1 MIVHLLFSEP
11 PVPPPTLSPTP
22 GPTLPPTLPP
32 AFPPSP
38 GPTFP
43 PTFPPTPGPTPGP
56 TLPPIVPPTPGPTPG
71 PTLPPIVPPTPRPT
85 LRPTLPPIVP
95 PTPRPTNAPF
105 FPPVRP
111 PTLPPATVP
120 PSPAPFNGICVIDV
134 TTECVITGDSAYAGQ
149 SCDVPLLGV
158 EQCLERP
165 TGAKMLFNG
174 GGCEQ
179 SDNTQAL
186 QFSCEDSNGGP
197 PVNEGDQVYIT
208 VTDIKGLGITYFSGL
223 VAVGEIYDLNNNGE
237 RFQADQFITIS
248 SPDQSTL
255 LQRVQY
261 HSSCSRN
268 LELLNR
274 FGASQLVEF
283 ENDLQGI
290 VSSFTT
296 FSFSLDISI
305 PITAIGE
312 DIEITSLTAETSF
325 AGTID
330 LTPQVTNSPPLGPG
344 EAIVV
349 TLEGTIDASSRMTYT
364 ILYNIEG
371 VRVRDGAVCTGTDTV
386 SFEAGRDESVPA
398 LAPASNGP

>member
-1 MIVHLLFSEP
+1 
-11 PVPPPTLSPTP
+11 
-22 GPTLPPTLPP
+22 
-32 AFPPSP
+32 
-38 GPTFP
+38 
-43 PTFPPTPGPTPGP
+43 
-56 TLPPIVPPTPGPTPG
+56 
-71 PTLPPIVPPTPRPT
+71 
-85 LRPTLPPIVP
+85 
-95 PTPRPTNAPF
+95 
-105 FPPVRP
+105 
-111 PTLPPATVP
+111 
-120 PSPAPFNGICVIDV
+120 
-134 TTECVITGDSAYAGQ
+134 
-149 SCDVPLLGV
+149 
-158 EQCLERP
+158 
-165 TGAKMLFNG
+165 MLFNG

-186 QFSCEDSNGGP
+186 QFSCEDFAGGP

-208 VTDIKGLGITYFSGL
+208 VTDIKGLGVTYFQGI

-248 SPDQSTL
+248 TPDQSTL

-283 ENDLQGI
+283 RNDLQGV

-296 FSFSLDISI
+296 FSFSLDISV
-305 PITAIGE
+305 PIAATGE

-325 AGTID
+325 AGFID
-330 LTPQVTNSPPLGPG
+330 LTPQVANTPPLGPG
-344 EAIVV
+344 ASIVV

-371 VRVRDGAVCTGTDTV
+371 VRVRDGATCSGTDTV
-386 SFEAGRDESVPA
+386 SFEAGREESVPVPSPTTNA
-398 LAPASNGP
+398 ATPTSN